1 MAPAGRGCHEFRRR
15 IMQFVGNPFWALE
28 IAGSIVIVVPGGQIS
43 NSVVLYFRELYE
55 ELGNTAMFS
64 F

>member
-1 MAPAGRGCHEFRRR
+1 MERGDLVE
-15 IMQFVGNPFWALE
+15 
-28 IAGSIVIVVPGGQIS
+28 PGGQIS

-55 ELGNTAMFS
+55 ELGNTAVPS